1 MSYRN
6 PKQFIDTQSGQH
18 YMNLIKTISKAGSD
32 YTKTVVARNK
42 EIADRNNKIIS
53 EANEKEQ
60 AILNQYGNVTAGN
73 PSFDYGEGFN
83 KYIDSYSDL
92 SISVE
97 TGTNE
102 NPSAAKKR
110 MAEIMNLPTMA
121 KQGLQGL
128 LDMAEEFG
136 ERVNSAGK
144 LGGLDLAGIKE
155 QDLKA
160 LLTLSDQLKGVR
172 SFDVVE
178 KDGKL
183 EPVYVLGDRKYTYTE
198 IQNYLQGPLSGGV
211 FNSIPNETEDW
222 TKAAELAMITD
233 PNNVDKKVLDP
244 KYYENQPEET
254 RQDDKGN
261 TIIFKS
267 VNRDMLKQSPVGQS
281 LYADADSLSNADKI
295 SLYNNIVS
303 KDDNFEYGKVLNAEE
318 EKKFRD
324 AYVDYALDNYVQQQ
338 HQVGFVKQRELT
350 ESEIKTG
357 KAAKESKTNY
367 DIAKKLIN
375 QEGKIPDVPAQ
386 PNFFGVSGQLTSE
399 GNRFKEAVSTIVTG
413 SNGKLVEFVESE
425 RTGEPSAKVKYPGQP
440 EVEISLA
447 EFRNKDLFDAKIQKA
462 TGAGTSG
469 LETYYDINLD

>member
-42 EIADRNNKIIS
+42 EIAERNNKIIS
-53 EANEKEQ
+53 DANKKEQ
-60 AILNQYGNVTAGN
+60 DILNEYGNVTAGN

-97 TGTNE
+97 TGTSE

-121 KQGLQGL
+121 KEGLQGL
-128 LDMAEEFG
+128 LDMAEDFG

-155 QDLKA
+155 EDLKA
-160 LLTLSDQLKGVR
+160 LLTLADQLKGVR

-211 FNSIPNETEDW
+211 FNSIPNETESW

-233 PNNVDKKVLDP
+233 PDNIDEKILDP
-244 KYYENQPEET
+244 KYYENQSPET
-254 RQDDKGN
+254 DPKKPN
-261 TIIFKS
+261 IIFKR
-267 VNRDMLKQSPVGQS
+267 VNMDMLKKSPFGQTVF
-281 LYADADSLSNADKI
+281 ADANRLSDADKI
-295 SLYNNIVS
+295 SLYNNIIS
-303 KDDNFEYGKVLNAEE
+303 KDDNFEYGKPLNKDEE
-318 EKKFRD
+318 EKFIK
-324 AYVDYALDNYVQQQ
+324 AYFNYAVDNYIGRR
-338 HQVGFVKQRELT
+338 HQVGTIEQEKPT
-350 ESEIKTG
+350 EGEIRRNI
-357 KAAKESKTNY
+357 AAKESKSNY
-367 DIAKKLIN
+367 DIAKKLIA
-375 QEGKIPDVPAQ
+375 QEGKIPDIPAQ
-386 PNFFGVSGQLTSE
+386 PNFFDPSGQLTSE
-399 GNRFKEAVSTIVTG
+399 GDRFKEAISAIVTG

-440 EVEISLA
+440 EIEISLA

-469 LETYYDINLD
+469 LETYYGINLD

>member
-42 EIADRNNKIIS
+42 EIAERNNKIIS
-53 EANEKEQ
+53 DANEKEQ
-60 AILNQYGNVTAGN
+60 AILNEYGNVTAGN

-83 KYIDSYSDL
+83 KYIDAYSDL

-97 TGTNE
+97 TGTSE

-121 KQGLQGL
+121 KEGLQGL
-128 LDMAEEFG
+128 LDMAEDFG

-144 LGGLDLAGIKE
+144 LGGLDLAGVKE
-155 QDLKA
+155 EDLKA
-160 LLTLSDQLKGVR
+160 LLTLADQLKGVR

-254 RQDDKGN
+254 RQDEKGN

-318 EKKFRD
+318 EKRFRD
-324 AYVDYALDNYVQQQ
+324 AYVNYALDNYIQQQ
-338 HQVGFVKQRELT
+338 HQVGFIKQEKPDKDKDKDKEVIDISYIKDLKIPVQEGPPLESGQRPVDLNALEEQLNKEGFRVTKSEEVGPRGVNKITITKSIAGADNQAVISEEMTPQDIKRNLELV
-350 ESEIKTG
+350 ETG
-357 KAAKESKTNY
+357 KMPAKTEDEDFSLYK
-367 DIAKKLIN
+367 IN
-375 QEGKIPDVPAQ
+375 
-386 PNFFGVSGQLTSE
+386 
-399 GNRFKEAVSTIVTG
+399 
-413 SNGKLVEFVESE
+413 
-425 RTGEPSAKVKYPGQP
+425 
-440 EVEISLA
+440 
-447 EFRNKDLFDAKIQKA
+447 
-462 TGAGTSG
+462 
-469 LETYYDINLD
+469 